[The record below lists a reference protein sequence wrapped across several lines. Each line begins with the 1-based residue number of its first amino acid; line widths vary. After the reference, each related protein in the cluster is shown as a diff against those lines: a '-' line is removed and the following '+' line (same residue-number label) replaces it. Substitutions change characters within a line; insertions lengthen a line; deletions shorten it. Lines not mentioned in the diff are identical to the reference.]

1 MTDPNALLT
10 GARLPEDEVRICTRL
25 DLVTQWRRLAEE
37 LAAAKVRNTVDPR
50 IAGGDVSDLA
60 ERMEAL
66 RAEVEASTVT
76 MRVRALSPKAWN
88 ELAETHPPR
97 PDDEEDARMTV
108 NRATFLP
115 VLVRAS
121 TYEPELTEETWAKLL
136 DLGSGLLDVQQWRT
150 WWRTCWNLNMRPV
163 DLPFSVAGL
172 LTTLDSGS
180 ESGSPEPSA

>member
-10 GARLPEDEVRICTRL
+10 GARLPEDEVPICTRL
-25 DLVTQWRRLAEE
+25 DLVTEWRRLGAE
-37 LAAAKVRNTVDPR
+37 LAAAKVQSAADPR
-50 IAGGDVSDLA
+50 VAGNGVGELA

-76 MRVRALSPKAWN
+76 MRVRALTPKAWN
-88 ELAETHPPR
+88 ELAEAHPPR

-115 VLVRAS
+115 ALVRAS
-121 TYEPELTEETWAKLL
+121 TYAPELTEKTWQGLL
-136 DLGSGLLDVQQWRT
+136 DLDSGMLDVQQWRT
-150 WWRTCWNLNMRPV
+150 WWRTCWNLNMKPV

-172 LTTLDSGS
+172 LTTPDSGS